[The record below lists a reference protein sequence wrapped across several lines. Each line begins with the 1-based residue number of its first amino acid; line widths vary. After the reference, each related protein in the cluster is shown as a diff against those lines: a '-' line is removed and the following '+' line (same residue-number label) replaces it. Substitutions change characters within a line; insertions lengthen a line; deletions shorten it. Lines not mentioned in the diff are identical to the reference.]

1 MKNFGKMGAMA
12 RFSAGCTVT
21 NTEEKSNDPIELP
34 TLFSLLFHLLLSK
47 LAVRTVGAF
56 LGVKKLSK

>member
-12 RFSAGCTVT
+12 RFSAGGTVT

-47 LAVRTVGAF
+47 LAVGSF
-56 LGVKKLSK
+56 LAVKKWSK

>member
-12 RFSAGCTVT
+12 RFSAGGTVT

-47 LAVRTVGAF
+47 LAVGSF
-56 LGVKKLSK
+56 

>member
-1 MKNFGKMGAMA
+1 MGAMA
-12 RFSAGCTVT
+12 RFSAGGTVT

-47 LAVRTVGAF
+47 LAIGSF
-56 LGVKKLSK
+56 LAVKKWSK